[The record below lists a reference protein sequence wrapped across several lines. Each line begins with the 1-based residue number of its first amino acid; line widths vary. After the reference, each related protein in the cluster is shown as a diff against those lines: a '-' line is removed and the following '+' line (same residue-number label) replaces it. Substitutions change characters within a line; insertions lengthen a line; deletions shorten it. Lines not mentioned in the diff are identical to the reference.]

1 MLHLSQ
7 VQQLPKILER
17 QTKAVF
23 PLYLYL
29 LLLMCR
35 YFTALRLLEATMIY
49 YLKSSECFMN
59 VIVGQ
64 WSDVFE
70 EFFYCF
76 VILVKG

>member
-49 YLKSSECFMN
+49 YLKSSECFNEFHCWTM
-59 VIVGQ
+59 VGCIRRI
-64 WSDVFE
+64 FLLL
-70 EFFYCF
+70 YY
-76 VILVKG
+76 IG